1 MSDTKEDSP
10 SQKGSRQ
17 LLSLST
23 GAKPAR
29 ENKEQPKVSKKNE
42 KQAPASI
49 YDFVADV
56 FKGRNILKDDRELV
70 TKFDDTLTGD
80 QKDKILELAESN
92 DKELR
97 TTLSLAEFTLEG
109 AGYSRNKEQILSV
122 VEHVVSNQGSLKNA
136 AGNSIFQKWLDN
148 SRDSTDKLSFFSGQI
163 GRITEV
169 DGKGRTKVIKESKK
183 NNMLCIAA
191 IWLYFK
197 KAADF
202 SSLIGYLSRN
212 VFDLKGEAGDQVESG
227 AFGFAASM
235 ITSNKKQK
243 FAYLLQRFSSVEQTL
258 NAELRRK
265 DLEIS
270 GLVNQ
275 LASKREEIK
284 DIQKTIQDQVVT
296 IERLEAQVDGL
307 TSEISQRDEAATHA
321 NIHHEDS
328 KEEIKI
334 RLARLLEKDFATLV
348 EKARVANSRTPPKT
362 TVIDYQLNEVLELID
377 KELKWLRS

>member
-1 MSDTKEDSP
+1 M
-10 SQKGSRQ
+10 
-17 LLSLST
+17 
-23 GAKPAR
+23 
-29 ENKEQPKVSKKNE
+29 
-42 KQAPASI
+42 
-49 YDFVADV
+49 
-56 FKGRNILKDDRELV
+56 
-70 TKFDDTLTGD
+70 
-80 QKDKILELAESN
+80 
-92 DKELR
+92 
-97 TTLSLAEFTLEG
+97 
-109 AGYSRNKEQILSV
+109 
-122 VEHVVSNQGSLKNA
+122 
-136 AGNSIFQKWLDN
+136 
-148 SRDSTDKLSFFSGQI
+148 
-163 GRITEV
+163 
-169 DGKGRTKVIKESKK
+169 
-183 NNMLCIAA
+183 
-191 IWLYFK
+191 
-197 KAADF
+197 
-202 SSLIGYLSRN
+202 
-212 VFDLKGEAGDQVESG
+212 
-227 AFGFAASM
+227 
-235 ITSNKKQK
+235 
-243 FAYLLQRFSSVEQTL
+243 
-258 NAELRRK
+258 RRK